1 METLAPSLKTVFD
14 DLNSRLPGEFV
25 RYFIA
30 SGVAFMVDAGTLFLL
45 THFLGI
51 HYLVSAAAGFLLGLL
66 TVYLLSIHW
75 VFSSRR
81 IRNPHH
87 ELVLFTIIG
96 IGGLGVNE
104 LGMYFLTEKL
114 LLHYM
119 FSKLVVSF
127 LVFSWNFGVRKLMLF
142 R

>member
-1 METLAPSLKTVFD
+1 METLALSLKTVFD
-14 DLNSRLPGEFV
+14 DMTSRLPGEFV
-25 RYFIA
+25 RYFMA
-30 SGVAFMVDAGTLFLL
+30 SGVAFVVDAGTLFLL

-51 HYLVSAAAGFLLGLL
+51 HYLVSAATGFLLGLL

-75 VFSSRR
+75 VFPTRR
-81 IRNPHH
+81 IQNPHH
-87 ELVLFTIIG
+87 ELVLFSIIG

-104 LGMYFLTEKL
+104 LGMYLLTEKL

-119 FSKLVVSF
+119 YSKLVVSF
-127 LVFSWNFGVRKLMLF
+127 LVFSWNFGARKLILF